1 MPGWAHGIQDGGRS
15 LPILS
20 PGRRVD
26 FRFFA
31 GDFMRNI
38 FKLYSFSIVF
48 LTVII
53 YGLFFS
59 FDDDGELLKISGFTM
74 GTSYEVQ
81 FLVKS
86 KKVIKEK
93 IDTKVSGLL
102 QKLDREVFSTY
113 SPVSELSR
121 LNQFPINT
129 PFDSSEYLSNALIL
143 ARDISELSNGAFD
156 ITIGPLVNLWGFGP
170 DFRGNRIELPSNSQI
185 EKEMLNIGIE
195 NLSISGNSSTVI
207 KTKDITLDLSG
218 IAKGYAVDE
227 VAKLLSGLNINNY
240 FVEIGGEI
248 KLKGLKPGGQE
259 WLPALEAPV
268 YNDFQ
273 VYAVLS
279 SLGET
284 ISLAGSGDYRNY
296 YEVDGVHYSHA
307 IDPRTGRPVAHNLA
321 AAFVID
327 ESAARADALAT
338 AFMAL
343 GPLESQEIIREN
355 DIKALLIS
363 RLENDELQS
372 FVSDG
377 FSRYLSH

>member
-1 MPGWAHGIQDGGRS
+1 MG
-15 LPILS
+15 
-20 PGRRVD
+20 
-26 FRFFA
+26 
-31 GDFMRNI
+31 NI
-38 FKLYSFSIVF
+38 FKRYSFSIV
-48 LTVII
+48 LVIVII
-53 YGLFFS
+53 YGFFFS
-59 FDDDGELLKISGFTM
+59 FEDDGELLKISGFTM
-74 GTSYEVQ
+74 GTSYEIQ
-81 FLVKS
+81 FVVKS
-86 KKVIKEK
+86 EKMIKEK

-102 QKLDREVFSTY
+102 QELDREVFSTY

-121 LNQFPINT
+121 LNQFPINA
-129 PFDSSEYLSNALIL
+129 PFDSSEYLANALIL

-156 ITIGPLVNLWGFGP
+156 ITIGPVVNLWGFGP
-170 DFRGNRIELPSNSQI
+170 DFRGNRIGLPSKTQI

-195 NLSISGNSSTVI
+195 NLSINGNRSTVI
-207 KTKDITLDLSG
+207 KTKNITLDLNG

-227 VAKLLSGLNINNY
+227 VAKLLSELNIDNY

-248 KLKGLKPGGQE
+248 KLKGLKPGRLE

-268 YNDFQ
+268 YNDSQ

-279 SLGET
+279 SLGEA

-296 YEVDGVHYSHA
+296 YEVDGVRYSHA
-307 IDPRTGRPVAHNLA
+307 IDPRTGRPIAHNLT

-338 AFMAL
+338 AFMVL

-377 FSRYLSH
+377 FSRYLSR